1 MRKETS
7 HGLQT
12 RSRRDFRRLCAAAR
26 AGPLARQC
34 DGRARS
40 GGAERY
46 RGTPNASTMLVEK
59 LRHGG
64 KAHWG
69 DMPMPLPEDRGGPL
83 SAEDARTLV
92 QWVLSQ

>member
-1 MRKETS
+1 MASKPVPAATS
-7 HGLQT
+7 AACTRPRAPG
-12 RSRRDFRRLCAAAR
+12 RSRQCGAHAR
-26 AGPLARQC
+26 A
-34 DGRARS
+34 

-46 RGTPNASTMLVEK
+46 RGTPNASTILVEK